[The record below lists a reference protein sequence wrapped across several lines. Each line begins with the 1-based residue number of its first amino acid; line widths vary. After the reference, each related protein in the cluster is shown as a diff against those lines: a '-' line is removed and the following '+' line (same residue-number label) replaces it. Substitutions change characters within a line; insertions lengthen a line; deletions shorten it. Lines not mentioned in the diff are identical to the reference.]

1 MEGLSKSS
9 TKEMNKITD
18 EMSEYFLR
26 MIEKDFSDIDF
37 EILENRLK
45 IKYMYDGHSAMFL
58 DGRKGIRIIVDH

>member
-1 MEGLSKSS
+1 MEELSKSS
-9 TKEMNKITD
+9 TKEMSKITD
-18 EMSEYFLR
+18 EISEYFLR

-45 IKYMYDGHSAMFL
+45 IKYMRDGHSAMFL